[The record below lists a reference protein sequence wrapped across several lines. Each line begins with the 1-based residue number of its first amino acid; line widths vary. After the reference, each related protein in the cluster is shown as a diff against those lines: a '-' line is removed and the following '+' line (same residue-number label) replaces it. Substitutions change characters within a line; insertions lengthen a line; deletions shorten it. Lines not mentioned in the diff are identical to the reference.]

1 MDEMQEKQEMQ
12 DLTPAFLAALAS
24 PVLWD
29 LNRIGARLIE
39 VGTRLGLRF
48 YWDGGGGSEWMEFW
62 DNPTNRHGAVW
73 MNAPIGFVSPQVDDE
88 MVQALQRYGA
98 TLVSV
103 PTWNEVAYR
112 IVPRTIRTVGTTSR
126 VQHFWHAID
135 DAVSQAAFSIAD
147 LIWSTE

>member
-1 MDEMQEKQEMQ
+1 MLIDH

-24 PVLWD
+24 PAPWD
-29 LNRIGARLIE
+29 LNRIGADFIE
-39 VGTRLGLRF
+39 VGTRLGLQF

-62 DNPTNRHGAVW
+62 DNSTNRHGAVW
-73 MNAPIGFVSPQVDDE
+73 MNAPIAFVSPAVDDE

-103 PTWNEVAYR
+103 PNWVEIAYS
-112 IVPRTIRTVGTTSR
+112 IDPHAIRAVGTTSR

-135 DAVSQAAFSIAD
+135 DVVSQAAFSIAD